1 MDLFPFSDDNVDEP
15 TIPTYAP
22 VQLNQILYDCD
33 LILGTDTYYLDC
45 LYFLFKKN
53 IDYENEVNFDSIR
66 LIRNIYS
73 LYPELS
79 LDDISSVIHEI
90 YLFRTNLDNFFD
102 IVRIERKKIMID
114 IILDM
119 VRFLGDL
126 CPYDGCDNFIIG
138 ERERCD
144 VCNREI
150 RIDTDCDEFRPID
163 LSCSYYLEGMLYYER
178 V

>member
-1 MDLFPFSDDNVDEP
+1 MDS
-15 TIPTYAP
+15 
-22 VQLNQILYDCD
+22 
-33 LILGTDTYYLDC
+33 

-53 IDYENEVNFDSIR
+53 IHYQNEINFDSIR

-119 VRFLGDL
+119 VCFLGDL
-126 CPYDGCDNFIIG
+126 CPYDDCDNFISG

-150 RIDTDCDEFRPID
+150 RIDTDCDELSLSD
-163 LSCSYYLEGMLYYER
+163 LSSNYYLEGKLYYEKI
-178 V
+178 